1 MTAVEWLETINFNIM
16 IKVSNEEQSNNANV
30 LLVVGAFK
38 QLTEWLL
45 INKRSVFM
53 DADIPKESKKKIM
66 NELGYSSN
74 SLDDQHFPLTDW
86 CYTMVAY

>member
-1 MTAVEWLETINFNIM
+1 M
-16 IKVSNEEQSNNANV
+16 IKVSKEEQSNNANV

-38 QLTEWLL
+38 ELTEWLL

-74 SLDDQHFPLTDW
+74 SLDD
-86 CYTMVAY
+86 

>member
-1 MTAVEWLETINFNIM
+1 M

-38 QLTEWLL
+38 ELTEWLL
-45 INKRSVFM
+45 INKRSVFI

-74 SLDDQHFPLTDW
+74 SLDD
-86 CYTMVAY
+86 

>member
-1 MTAVEWLETINFNIM
+1 MENDNLKTE
-16 IKVSNEEQSNNANV
+16 SNNANV
-30 LLVVGAFK
+30 LLVAGAFK
-38 QLTEWLL
+38 ELAEWLL

-74 SLDDQHFPLTDW
+74 SLDD
-86 CYTMVAY
+86 